1 MNAGSQTPPAAVA
14 RPGSDA
20 VLLVLCGAIFL
31 DSLDISMTGVALPA
45 IRGALGMP
53 AGSLQWIVSAYV
65 LGYGG
70 FLLLGGRVADLFGRR
85 RVFVVSLSV
94 FLAASG
100 LGAAATTGGL
110 LIATRFIKGTAAA
123 FTGPAALS
131 LITTSF
137 PEGPA
142 RNRALAFF
150 TATGA
155 SGFSLGLVLSG
166 ALTEAGWQWVFVF
179 PVPVAALTLAAA
191 ARVVPRDDPAG
202 RARRS
207 IDAGGVASLTLGML
221 ALVFALVDAPSA
233 GWASAAAVGSFVAA
247 VVLLAGF
254 ALIER
259 RAREPLVRL
268 GILRSR
274 ALVRA
279 NAGAMC
285 LFGGWTVF
293 MFVTPL
299 YLHALGWSPLAT
311 GLAIFPSG
319 LVVVIMAPRTSSLIA
334 RFGTTRLI
342 AAGFAAHLAAYL
354 LFLRIGLHS
363 GYLAVILPTVLLGGL
378 GFALA
383 YGPLNVAATA
393 GVDPGEQGLAGG
405 LVTSSLQFGGALVL
419 AIATV
424 VSRAATV
431 GTSLH
436 ALLDGYRAALAVSA
450 TAALTGLAVTAA
462 LRDRPARK
470 ARVPANPDRRH
481 ARRTRSWT

>member
-1 MNAGSQTPPAAVA
+1 MNVRSEIPPATAV
-14 RPGSDA
+14 RPRSDA

-45 IRGALGMP
+45 IRGALGMS

-85 RVFVVSLSV
+85 RVFVASLAV

-110 LIATRFIKGTAAA
+110 LIATRFIKGAAAA
-123 FTGPAALS
+123 FTAPAALS

-137 PEGPA
+137 PAGPA

-166 ALTEAGWQWVFVF
+166 ALTEAGWRWVFVF

-191 ARVVPRDDPAG
+191 TRVVPHDDPAG
-202 RARRS
+202 RGRGSVDVTGA
-207 IDAGGVASLTLGML
+207 ASLTLGML

-233 GWASAAAVGSFVAA
+233 GWASPATLGSFAAAAI
-247 VVLLAGF
+247 LLAGF
-254 ALIER
+254 VVIER
-259 RAREPLVRL
+259 RTRQPLVRL

-279 NAGAMC
+279 NVGAMC
-285 LFGGWTVF
+285 LFGGWVGF

-299 YLHALGWSPLAT
+299 YLHTLAWSPLAT

-319 LVVVIMAPRTSSLIA
+319 LVVVTMAARTSSLIA

-363 GYLAVILPTVLLGGL
+363 GYPAVILPTVLLGGL

-383 YGPLNVAATA
+383 YAPLNVAATT
-393 GVDPGEQGLAGG
+393 GIDPGEQGLAGG

-419 AIATV
+419 AIATA
-424 VSRAATV
+424 VSRTATA
-431 GTSLH
+431 GTSPH
-436 ALLDGYRAALAVSA
+436 ALLDGYRAALVVSA
-450 TAALTGLAVTAA
+450 AAALAGLACTLA
-462 LRDRPARK
+462 LRDRPASK
-470 ARVPANPDRRH
+470 A
-481 ARRTRSWT
+481 